1 MANRKINIAVDGYS
15 STGKSTMAKQLA
27 EKLGY
32 RYIDTGAMYRGV
44 TLFALKN
51 NLIEQGLVKGELLQ
65 KLDQI
70 NIEFQFNPTRK
81 ASDLYLNGERVEDE
95 IRRQEVAAQVSK
107 VAAVSEVR
115 KFLVDQ
121 QRQMATKPGVVMDGR
136 DIGTVVLP
144 QAELKIFMTAD
155 TEIRA
160 KRRYDE
166 LVNKGE
172 QISLN
177 EVRENLQQRDYIDT
191 TREDSPLIQASDAIL
206 LDTTNL
212 NVQQQLQIAINLVEE
227 KQATYQ

>member
-1 MANRKINIAVDGYS
+1 
-15 STGKSTMAKQLA
+15 MAKQLA